1 MTEAPATAELISY
14 RVSNGVAVITFARPE
29 RRNAWT
35 AGMQHQYRAAM
46 ARADRDP
53 EVRVVVVT
61 GAGEAFCVGGDM
73 ETLDTL
79 ADRGTFTPPATTERE
94 DRLGTDLGSFAFVQ
108 RVDKPVI
115 AAINGTAAGTGFILA
130 CFCDLRFAAAGAKLT
145 TAMARLGLPAEQGLS
160 WILPR
165 LVGSAAAFELLV
177 ASEVVS
183 AERALEI
190 GLVNRVVAAEEL
202 LPETIAFA
210 ERLAAGISPA
220 SARMMKRQLFLD
232 RDRSL
237 AAAIADATTLTTAA
251 LTSADFRE
259 GVNAFLERRR
269 PAFAAP
275 TG

>member
-1 MTEAPATAELISY
+1 MTQAPATAELISY
-14 RVSNGVAVITFARPE
+14 RVANGVAVVTFERPE

-35 AGMQHQYRAAM
+35 ATMQHQYRDVM
-46 ARADRDP
+46 ARASQDP
-53 EVRVVVVT
+53 DVRVVVVT
-61 GAGEAFCVGGDM
+61 GAGDAFCVGGDM

-79 ADRGTFTPPATTERE
+79 ADRGSFTPLLETEHA
-94 DRLGTDLGSFAFVQ
+94 DHFGVDLGSFAFVQ
-108 RVDKPVI
+108 RVYKPVI

-130 CFCDLRFAAAGAKLT
+130 SFCDLRFAAEGAKLT

-165 LVGSAAAFELLV
+165 LVGPAVAFELLV
-177 ASEVVS
+177 ASEVVT

-190 GLVNRVVAAEEL
+190 GLVNRVIPADEL
-202 LPETIAFA
+202 LPATIAFA

-232 RDRSL
+232 LDRSVG
-237 AAAIADATTLTTAA
+237 ASISEATTLTTAA

-269 PAFAAP
+269 PAFAGP
-275 TG
+275 S

>member
-1 MTEAPATAELISY
+1 MTDVATASELISY
-14 RVSNGVAVITFARPE
+14 RVANGVAVVTFERPE

-35 AGMQHQYRAAM
+35 AGMQQQYVSAM

-61 GAGEAFCVGGDM
+61 GAGDAFCVGGDM

-79 ADRGTFTPPATTERE
+79 ADRGTFTSMAGSSDGEHF
-94 DRLGTDLGSFAFVQ
+94 GSDLGSFAFVQ
-108 RVDKPVI
+108 RLYKPVI

-145 TAMARLGLPAEQGLS
+145 TAMSRLGLPAEQGLS

-177 ASEVVS
+177 ASEVIS

-190 GLVNRVVAAEEL
+190 GLVNRV
-202 LPETIAFA
+202 LPADDVVSGAIAYA
-210 ERLAAGISPA
+210 ERMATTISPA
-220 SARMMKRQLFLD
+220 SMRMMKRQLFLD
-232 RDRSL
+232 LDRPLSASI
-237 AAAIADATTLTTAA
+237 AAATTLTTAA
-251 LTSADFRE
+251 LVSPDFRE
-259 GVNAFLERRR
+259 GVSAFTERRP
-269 PAFAAP
+269 PAFAPPA
-275 TG
+275 

>member
-1 MTEAPATAELISY
+1 MTGATATAELISY
-14 RVSNGVAVITFARPE
+14 RVANAVAVVTFERPE

-35 AGMQHQYRAAM
+35 AAMQHQYRVAM
-46 ARADRDP
+46 VRANQDP
-53 EVRVVVVT
+53 DVRVVVVT
-61 GAGEAFCVGGDM
+61 GAGDAFCVGGDM

-79 ADRGTFTPPATTERE
+79 ADRGSFTPLPGTEHE
-94 DRLGTDLGSFAFVQ
+94 DPFGSELGSFAFVQ
-108 RVDKPVI
+108 RVYKPVI

-130 CFCDLRFAAAGAKLT
+130 AFCDLRFAAEGAKLT

-165 LVGSAAAFELLV
+165 LVGPAAAFELLV
-177 ASEVVS
+177 ASEVVT

-190 GLVNRVVAAEEL
+190 GLVNRVIPADEL
-202 LPETIAFA
+202 LPATIAFA

-232 RDRSL
+232 LDRSL
-237 AAAIADATTLTTAA
+237 AASISEATTLTTAA
-251 LTSADFRE
+251 LASADFRE
-259 GVNAFLERRR
+259 GVNAFLERRT

-275 TG
+275 S